1 MKRIFTIISCLAFSA
16 AVSAQSSNKV
26 VKKKDVVKTEAAPP
40 VATIEQPAVN
50 VGESLNLKESEFNFG
65 KIPQGKPVT
74 HTFEFI
80 NTGKTPFSLENVQA
94 SCGCTTPEWTKNSVA
109 PGESSKIVVGFNA
122 ATEGPFEKPV
132 TITYN
137 GNLVKQLII
146 KGEVFKTPVTPA
158 PENLAIKSLKNEQ

>member
-1 MKRIFTIISCLAFSA
+1 MKRIFTIISCLAFSL

-26 VKKKDVVKTEAAPP
+26 VNKKGIVKSEVASSVPSVEQTVVNA
-40 VATIEQPAVN
+40 
-50 VGESLNLKESEFNFG
+50 GEILNLKESEFNFG

-94 SCGCTTPEWTKNSVA
+94 SCGCTTPEWTKNTVA
-109 PGESSKIVVGFNA
+109 PGETSKIEVGFNA

-137 GNLVKQLII
+137 GNQVKQILI

>member
-1 MKRIFTIISCLAFSA
+1 MKRIFTIISFLAFSIT
-16 AVSAQSSNKV
+16 VTAQSSKKV
-26 VKKKDVVKTEAAPP
+26 VKKNDIVKREVASAVTLHEEPVVK
-40 VATIEQPAVN
+40 
-50 VGESLNLKESEFNFG
+50 VGEILNLKESEFNFG

-74 HTFEFI
+74 HTFEFV

-94 SCGCTTPEWTKNSVA
+94 SCGCTTPEWNKNVVA
-109 PGESSKIVVGFNA
+109 PGETSKIVVGFNA

-137 GNLVKQLII
+137 GNQVKQILI
-146 KGEVFKTPVTPA
+146 KGEVFGTPVTPA